1 MNKITLSTRVDPEW
15 YKQITSVMETTGQ
28 TQSEVL
34 TEAIGSY
41 LGKVAKAK
49 ITSRLGEL
57 EADVA
62 NLRGLVL
69 EVANEVYQTS
79 SV

>member
-1 MNKITLSTRVDPEW
+1 MNKIALSTRVDPEW
-15 YKQITSVMETTGQ
+15 YKQITDVMEATGQ

-34 TEAIGSY
+34 AEAIGSY

-69 EVANEVYQTS
+69 EVANEVFQTS